1 MKKTPLFIIVLMFT
15 NFSTLAINTNQED
28 MESLYKSDLQ
38 DLINITI
45 DAKANVGSRD
55 NKAIDLLKTSV
66 PIDVITS
73 EQIHR
78 TGYAELGKVLQ
89 RLIPGFN
96 FPQPYVSD
104 GSVHVTAFTL
114 RGMAPD
120 QVLVLVNGKRLHAS
134 ALLHVNDTVGRGATG
149 VDLNSIPLNS
159 IERVE
164 VLRDGAAA
172 QYGSDAIAGII
183 NIVLKSGDNENRFTA
198 TVGQTYAGD
207 GELYKT
213 DIHYGV
219 SLPLDGFFNITAE
232 LRDRHPTNRSEIY
245 NNKNNLE
252 TNNLEQVR
260 DELGS
265 PEKQDFLLALNSEL
279 PFSDAIIFYLHGSI
293 NYRQNEGNLF
303 FRNSEDERNV
313 KEIYPNGFHPRLN
326 PTIIDY
332 SSTLGIQ
339 GDTNFNLHWDLS
351 HTVGGSKIN
360 YHVKNS
366 LNSSLR
372 AASPTSF
379 DSGALSSRQH
389 ITNLDLFKQ
398 FDLGFSKPI
407 KLALGLEW
415 RYEIF
420 NIIAG
425 NEASY
430 IHGDFKT
437 YIAGAQGFP
446 GFKPENELS
455 EDRHNFSSYIDIN
468 TEIYNKWT
476 LGLAGRYEYY
486 SDFGANIN
494 GKISLN
500 YQVLDSL
507 LFRTSISTGFRAPSL
522 QQSYY
527 NATSSIKIDDEL
539 KPRNT
544 LKVDSEVAREIGAK
558 SLEIEKSQHFSAGF
572 MYKPLSNFF
581 ISGDYFYTKIN
592 NRILLSRNIKK
603 TNQNLNITKIL
614 EKNNLEAVN
623 FFTNAINTETQGY
636 DLRLNYDLRFQ
647 YQHKLNLSAA
657 YNYNKTQ
664 IIGKNGSKNIS
675 DIILSDFALRRL
687 TLRQPHENIILTAN
701 YKHNNF
707 DSTIKM
713 IKIGNHYITNKIQ
726 PSQWVYDIDL
736 GYRFGDIKF
745 SVGGHN
751 VFDSKPNY
759 KIDNN
764 LLNTPYGYN
773 GGFYYLRFS
782 ADF

>member
-1 MKKTPLFIIVLMFT
+1 MFT
-15 NFSTLAINTNQED
+15 NLPALAIDTGQED
-28 MESLYKSDLQ
+28 MENLYKSDLQ
-38 DLINITI
+38 DLINIEV

-73 EQIHR
+73 EQINH
-78 TGYAELGKVLQ
+78 TGYTEFGRVLQ
-89 RLIPGFN
+89 RFIPGFN
-96 FPQPYVSD
+96 FSQAYVSD
-104 GSVHVTAFTL
+104 GSSHINAFTL
-114 RGMAPD
+114 RGMASD

-134 ALLHVNDTVGRGATG
+134 ALLHVNDTIGRGATG
-149 VDLNSIPLNS
+149 VDLNSIPLS
-159 IERVE
+159 SVERVE

-183 NIVLKSGDNENRFTA
+183 NIVLKSGDNGNRFTT

-213 DIHYGV
+213 DIHYGI

-232 LRDRHPTNRSEIY
+232 LRDRHPTNRSKTSHDENSLDNGI
-245 NNKNNLE
+245 NKVQE
-252 TNNLEQVR
+252 V
-260 DELGS
+260 LGS

-293 NYRQNEGNLF
+293 NYRHSKANLF
-303 FRNSEDERNV
+303 FRNSEDKRNV
-313 KEIYPNGFHPRLN
+313 KAIYPQGFAPILN

-339 GDTNFNLHWDLS
+339 GDTDFNLHWDLS
-351 HTVGGSKIN
+351 HTIGGSRID

-366 LNSSLR
+366 LNASLG
-372 AASPTSF
+372 AISPTSF

-398 FDLGFSKPI
+398 FDLGFNKPI

-430 IHGDFKT
+430 INGDFKT
-437 YIAGAQGFP
+437 TMAGAQGFP
-446 GFKPENELS
+446 GFSPDNELS
-455 EDRHNFSSYIDIN
+455 EDRHNFSSYIDI
-468 TEIYNKWT
+468 TSEVYDKWT
-476 LGLAGRYEYY
+476 LAFAGRYEYY

-494 GKISLN
+494 GKIALN
-500 YQVLDSL
+500 YQVFDSL

-527 NATSSIKIDDEL
+527 NATSSINIDDNL
-539 KPRNT
+539 TSRKT
-544 LKVDSEVAREIGAK
+544 LRVGSEVASKIGAK
-558 SLEIEKSQHFSAGF
+558 SLKIEKSQHFSAGF

-581 ISGDYFYTKIN
+581 VSGDYFYTKIK

-603 TNQNLNITKIL
+603 QNHNINISKIL
-614 EKNNLEAVN
+614 ENNNLEAVN

-636 DLRLNYDLRFQ
+636 DLRLNYDLKFK

-657 YNYNKTQ
+657 YNYNKTK
-664 IIGKNGSKNIS
+664 IIGKNESKNIS

-687 TLRQPHENIILTAN
+687 TIRQPHENIILTAH
-701 YKHNNF
+701 YKYNNF
-707 DSTIKM
+707 DSSIKM

-726 PSQWVYDIDL
+726 PSQWIYDIDL

-751 VFDSKPNY
+751 VFDSRPNY
-759 KIDNN
+759 KNDNN

-773 GGFYYLRFS
+773 GGFYYVRFS